1 MNAQNYYR
9 GGSNFWKA
17 EMAKKQVRGLLDYM
31 ALEDGEDWEFPPLSE
46 NYMFGM
52 GLGASKDAIRWA
64 FKGYM
69 LEMDQN
75 MATFKKKVGRR
86 KKSEY
91 GSIDCIRA
99 MYIWLYVHKINKQAD
114 LSLKN
119 RHLIKQM
126 QLLGER
132 DSRIAKIFPPEHTRL
147 QSSVSNGSHG
157 AQIRVL
163 GIERIREKS

>member
-1 MNAQNYYR
+1 
-9 GGSNFWKA
+9 
-17 EMAKKQVRGLLDYM
+17 MAKKQVRGLLDYM
-31 ALEDGEDWEFPPLSE
+31 ALEDGEDWKFPPLSE

-69 LEMDQN
+69 LEMAQN
-75 MATFKKKVGRR
+75 MEAFKKKVGRR
-86 KKSEY
+86 EKSEY

-99 MYIWLYVHKINKQAD
+99 MYIWLYVHKLNNQAD

-132 DSRIAKIFPPEHTRL
+132 DSRIAKVFPREHSRL
-147 QSSVSNGSHG
+147 QSSVSTGKTKLEIDDQWRSK
-157 AQIRVL
+157 VC
-163 GIERIREKS
+163 EKLLNH

>member
-1 MNAQNYYR
+1 
-9 GGSNFWKA
+9 
-17 EMAKKQVRGLLDYM
+17 
-31 ALEDGEDWEFPPLSE
+31 
-46 NYMFGM
+46 M

-69 LEMDQN
+69 LEMAQN
-75 MATFKKKVGRR
+75 MAAFKKKVGRH

-99 MYIWLYVHKINKQAD
+99 MYIWLYVHKINKEAD

-126 QLLGER
+126 QLLGKR
-132 DSRIAKIFPPEHTRL
+132 DRRIAKVFPPEHSRL
-147 QSSVSNGSHG
+147 QSSVSTGKTKLEFDDQWRSK
-157 AQIRVL
+157 VC
-163 GIERIREKS
+163 EKLLNH

>member
-1 MNAQNYYR
+1 MT
-9 GGSNFWKA
+9 
-17 EMAKKQVRGLLDYM
+17 KKQVRGLLDYIT
-31 ALEDGEDWEFPPLSE
+31 LEDGEDWEFPTLSE

-69 LEMDQN
+69 LEMNEN
-75 MATFKKKVGRR
+75 MSAFQKKIGRP

-99 MYIWLYVHKINKQAD
+99 MYIWLYVYKINKQVD

-126 QLLGER
+126 QFLGEW
-132 DSRIAKIFPPEHTRL
+132 DSRIAKVFPPEHSRL
-147 QSSVSNGSHG
+147 QSSVSNGKTKLEIDDKWRSK
-157 AQIRVL
+157 VCEKLL
-163 GIERIREKS
+163 GY

>member
-1 MNAQNYYR
+1 
-9 GGSNFWKA
+9 
-17 EMAKKQVRGLLDYM
+17 MAKKQVRGLLDYM

-64 FKGYM
+64 CKGYM
-69 LEMDQN
+69 LEMAQN

-99 MYIWLYVHKINKQAD
+99 MYICCMF
-114 LSLKN
+114 
-119 RHLIKQM
+119 IK
-126 QLLGER
+126 
-132 DSRIAKIFPPEHTRL
+132 
-147 QSSVSNGSHG
+147 
-157 AQIRVL
+157 
-163 GIERIREKS
+163 